1 MTFGQTIQMQHIVPV
16 CPHQIGF
23 FVVVVLTVHVACYV
37 LCFLIHKNTFNS
49 IQFNL
54 IASNHISTRM
64 HSIVNSVLN
73 CLLFFFL
80 FFALKSINS
89 SPSVTIHENYIYQSS
104 YEGVYLVLRN
114 NHIIIKWNTVTEKEL
129 ASFEKANDNAVPSRN
144 VFKISCSLLLCMKCI
159 MWRKWER
166 NFIFCKLK
174 MKVVAIKMHFHDS
187 WILN

>member
-1 MTFGQTIQMQHIVPV
+1 MQHIVPV

-37 LCFLIHKNTFNS
+37 LCILIHKNTFNS
-49 IQFNL
+49 IQFD
-54 IASNHISTRM
+54 SQQSYFY
-64 HSIVNSVLN
+64 LN
-73 CLLFFFL
+73 AFHCEQRLKLSALFFL

-89 SPSVTIHENYIYQSS
+89 SPSVTIHVNYIYQSS
-104 YEGVYLVLRN
+104 YYEGVYLVLRN

-144 VFKISCSLLLCMKCI
+144 VFKISCFLLLCMNCI